1 MKELKKVTAMLG
13 TMLTKE
19 EIEDFMRE
27 ADVVRYI
34 ISSNIQNSDWSKINI
49 LKKESFKNSL
59 RIFVNPSLVG
69 GGRKVVA
76 PSFKSSSAV
85 NFDFHDPKPV

>member
-27 ADVVRYI
+27 ADVVRYNI
-34 ISSNIQNSDWSKINI
+34 IKYSEFRLVQNK
-49 LKKESFKNSL
+49 L
-59 RIFVNPSLVG
+59 P
-69 GGRKVVA
+69 
-76 PSFKSSSAV
+76 
-85 NFDFHDPKPV
+85 

>member
-27 ADVVRYI
+27 ADVVNI
-34 ISSNIQNSDWSKINI
+34 ISNYLKYNRELISNFFGRMEMEGWIMMNLSKCCYHIKLN
-49 LKKESFKNSL
+49 L
-59 RIFVNPSLVG
+59 
-69 GGRKVVA
+69 
-76 PSFKSSSAV
+76 
-85 NFDFHDPKPV
+85 